1 MLRFD
6 TYIQGQRAQE
16 LDLAGAFVFG
26 QDAIPVRADLI
37 LTDGRISCSYT
48 LKSTSTGSVA
58 CGLSLLWETAAGNF
72 MLPTTRLW
80 ERDEPYILNVEL
92 ARAQMMRIAQKIEEW
107 GLFDY
112 ADAADLCTEFDRV
125 NHLFVEALHAPGG
138 EAASVLA
145 DRALAEGI
153 TLGEKMAL
161 FHAEIFI
168 GRKRAAIGTA
178 APRLG
183 LGCGVDLFATA
194 PAYQELQRNTFEF
207 VAVPLPWKH
216 IEPQERTVQF
226 EPVDNWIAWAARSR
240 RAVHAGPLLS
250 FEPAY
255 LPQWLFL
262 WENDYE
268 TLRDLIYEHI
278 QRIVKRY
285 EKQVRVWNVVSGLN
299 AFNGFNLSFEQ
310 LMELTRM
317 SCFLVKKLSPRSQVV
332 IDLAMPWGEY
342 YSRNP
347 RTIPPMMYADMAV
360 QSGVRFDAFGFQMYM
375 GVPVDGYFVRD
386 LLQISSLM
394 DELVALGKPL
404 HVSACQVPSDMTAD
418 PRDAWRGQLSIA
430 KAGQWHLPWNQRLQ
444 AEWLQ
449 AFYRVALSKPYV
461 DSVTWRDLADSES
474 HYLPNG
480 GLCHNTLEAKLAFV
494 ELRNFRG
501 SLIRR

>member
-1 MLRFD
+1 
-6 TYIQGQRAQE
+6 
-16 LDLAGAFVFG
+16 VFG
-26 QDAIPVRADLI
+26 QDAIPVRADLTVAAGQI
-37 LTDGRISCSYT
+37 ACAYPKRPQSS
-48 LKSTSTGSVA
+48 GSLA
-58 CGLSLLWETAAGNF
+58 CGLSLLWETASGTF
-72 MLPTTRLW
+72 MLPTTRLS
-80 ERDEPYILNVEL
+80 ERDDPYILNVEL

-107 GLFDY
+107 GLFDF
-112 ADAADLCTEFDRV
+112 ADAAGLCAEFVRI
-125 NHLFVEALHAPGG
+125 NQRFIESLHAPDA
-138 EAASVLA
+138 ESASVLA
-145 DRALAEGI
+145 DRALAEGV
-153 TLGEKMAL
+153 TLGERMAL
-161 FHAEIFI
+161 FHAEIFLS
-168 GRKRAAIGTA
+168 RKRAVGAA
-178 APRLG
+178 APRMG
-183 LGCGVDLFATA
+183 LGCAVDLFATDVA
-194 PAYQELQRNTFEF
+194 VQETLRNTFEF
-207 VAVPLPWKH
+207 IAVPLPWKH
-216 IEPQERTVQF
+216 IEPQERAVQF
-226 EPVDNWIAWAARSR
+226 AQVDQWVAWAARSR

-299 AFNGFNLSFEQ
+299 AYNGFNLSFEQ

-342 YSRNP
+342 YSRNQ
-347 RTIPPMMYADMAV
+347 RTIPPLMYADMAV
-360 QSGVRFDAFGFQMYM
+360 QSGIRFDAFGFQMYM
-375 GVPVDGYFVRD
+375 GIPVDGYYVRD
-386 LLQISSLM
+386 LLQISSLI
-394 DELVALGKPL
+394 DEFVTLGKPL
-404 HVSACQVPSDMTAD
+404 HVSACQVPSDTADD
-418 PRDAWRGQLSIA
+418 PRDAWGGKLSTV
-430 KAGQWHLPWNQRLQ
+430 KAGQWHQPWNQRLQ

-449 AFYRVALSKPYV
+449 AFYRIALSKPYV